1 MPVPIEYNNSVRR
14 MSTITVPNQDISFDT
29 YDFQLCAPQKDVK
42 DAFESR
48 ELEAAYCRDFSCC
61 GLVLSDL
68 HDLLQHYEECHVR
81 LEEEDE
87 DDASFWSPTPP
98 SLSSSSSPSASPSPC
113 TAPSSPTLDDAESC
127 DALKK
132 KAAAYL
138 SDLYNSATLSPLSL
152 TSPIK
157 EEDGLELAT
166 TTTTTG
172 PLTPTDSV
180 VEEPLSYYSCNESS
194 SSQSS
199 SSSSSSSLP
208 KKLTINTDITTASPS
223 SPSSSSL
230 NTLTAGKKRSYQ
242 QFSSLP
248 SALDL
253 LTQSAAKKL
262 ALATGELPTPMLTDE
277 DFLAQAGALLA
288 SANTNANADKPYKC
302 NVPGCQKA
310 YKNPN
315 GLKYHNQHGHCD
327 LVSDESENIASKPYQ
342 CTIGDCGK
350 RYKNLN
356 GLKYHIEHSHMAALN
371 HTLASFG
378 SSLFSPA
385 FAAQFASVLTSASNT
400 NNTTTTTTT
409 TTTTPANAT
418 TTPPP
423 STSCTPDVS
432 PQASP
437 VMSAATLASF
447 F

>member
-1 MPVPIEYNNSVRR
+1 MPVPIEYNTSVRR
-14 MSTITVPNQDISFDT
+14 MSTITVPNQDINFDT
-29 YDFQLCAPQKDVK
+29 YDFQLCVPQTDVK

-48 ELEAAYCRDFSCC
+48 ELEATYCRDFSCC

-81 LEEEDE
+81 LEEEEEDDDAGFWSPPSSASSSIPSSPLL
-87 DDASFWSPTPP
+87 DDASST
-98 SLSSSSSPSASPSPC
+98 SSHS
-113 TAPSSPTLDDAESC
+113 TNGESC

-157 EEDGLELAT
+157 EEMEPALGVT
-166 TTTTTG
+166 
-172 PLTPTDSV
+172 V
-180 VEEPLSYYSCNESS
+180 MEENESIKKLS
-194 SSQSS
+194 SDTLINNTTSSFSSTSSTTSS
-199 SSSSSSSLP
+199 SSS
-208 KKLTINTDITTASPS
+208 I
-223 SPSSSSL
+223 
-230 NTLTAGKKRSYQ
+230 GKKRTYQ
-242 QFSSLP
+242 QFSNLP

-262 ALATGELPTPMLTDE
+262 ALAAGGGDLPTPILTDE

-288 SANTNANADKPYKC
+288 SANNNANADKPYKC

-327 LVSDESENIASKPYQ
+327 LVTDENENIASKPYQ

-371 HTLASFG
+371 HTLANFG

-385 FAAQFASVLTSASNT
+385 FAAQFASAISSAASV
-400 NNTTTTTTT
+400 
-409 TTTTPANAT
+409 A
-418 TTPPP
+418 
-423 STSCTPDVS
+423 STPDVS
-432 PQASP
+432 PQSSP
-437 VMSAATLASF
+437 IMSSATLPTTLTNHNLS
-447 F
+447 

>member
-1 MPVPIEYNNSVRR
+1 MPVPIEYNTSVRR
-14 MSTITVPNQDISFDT
+14 MSTITVPNQDINFDT
-29 YDFQLCAPQKDVK
+29 YDFQLCAPQTDVK

-48 ELEAAYCRDFSCC
+48 ELEATYCRDFSCC

-81 LEEEDE
+81 LEEEEEDDDAGFWSPPSSASSIPSSPLL
-87 DDASFWSPTPP
+87 DDASST
-98 SLSSSSSPSASPSPC
+98 SSQS
-113 TAPSSPTLDDAESC
+113 TNGESC

-157 EEDGLELAT
+157 EEI
-166 TTTTTG
+166 
-172 PLTPTDSV
+172 
-180 VEEPLSYYSCNESS
+180 EPAL
-194 SSQSS
+194 
-199 SSSSSSSLP
+199 
-208 KKLTINTDITTASPS
+208 
-223 SPSSSSL
+223 
-230 NTLTAGKKRSYQ
+230 GKRTYQ
-242 QFSSLP
+242 QFNNLP

-262 ALATGELPTPMLTDE
+262 ALAAGGGDLPTPILTDE

-288 SANTNANADKPYKC
+288 SANNNANADKPYKC

-327 LVSDESENIASKPYQ
+327 LVTDENENIASKPYQ

-371 HTLASFG
+371 HTLANFG

-385 FAAQFASVLTSASNT
+385 FAAQFASAISSAASV
-400 NNTTTTTTT
+400 
-409 TTTTPANAT
+409 A
-418 TTPPP
+418 
-423 STSCTPDVS
+423 STPDVS
-432 PQASP
+432 PQSSP
-437 VMSAATLASF
+437 IMSSATLPTTLTNNNLF
-447 F
+447 